1 MSLNPFFLQGS
12 PNEQFLVQDLINE
25 QLKIY
30 GVEIYYLPR
39 KIFKTDDIIREIQSS
54 KFDDVFMLEAYINN
68 YDGYAPDS
76 DIMTKFGLRLKNE
89 ISLTISKERY
99 EEFIAPFLEGI
110 SSGIREGRITD
121 YDFADLIT
129 RPKEGDLIYFP
140 LGERLFE
147 IKRVEVEKPFYQL
160 GSNYIYE
167 LSCEL
172 YEYENE
178 LVDTSIEEVDNTV
191 EDEGYITSLTLVG
204 SAVTA
209 TATAS
214 IATGAINEIFL
225 NNDGSGYTS
234 APTIT
239 FSDPPNIAGGDIAA
253 TAVAITTSRANVRSI
268 LRIEITNGGSGYT
281 TPPTILISGGGG
293 TGAAATC
300 SIGTTSVNT
309 LTLTNSGNGY
319 ATVPTITFLRP
330 DNLGATATATVGAGG
345 TISALLTNPG
355 VGYTANP
362 PVTIDGPPT
371 RTGVIDTISI
381 DSTGDGYSVGQYQLE
396 PFSTVAENDP
406 GNSALINVTAV
417 DGSNRISAVSV
428 EYGGADYTGGGGH
441 RYHLVGIITA
451 TTIANNLVG
460 ATGLTTVTTVSSG
473 GNDDGFFEVDI
484 PFNINYHGQTYTKV
498 YVGTNN
504 YLTFGSGSASLNNFS
519 KTSPTLH
526 KIMMQAGD
534 NSVQRIFHG
543 AVGTTPNRTF
553 IVRSEGTNNTS
564 GILGSPNMVYEATFY
579 EAIPGQIDIQIGT
592 MARTDGFSGAYSR
605 RSLRDMGNL
614 DTPNS
619 GTRLTSSVGGDD
631 SGNIDIETV
640 TTGIGTTAVATA
652 IIGAGGTISA
662 LTITNPGSG
671 YTVAPTIEIS
681 NDDEFGS
688 IGVGASA
695 IALIT
700 ADKKIGELRILKGGT
715 EFTQTPGIQFSGFAT
730 VGVGTFIYN
739 EIVTGQSSGTT
750 GRVRDFRTDISAI
763 PGVAPVTNL
772 RVSLNTGKFNKGEIV
787 VGSISSAR
795 YVVEDYSTDSYDNPY
810 DVNEEIETEADD
822 ILDFTESN
830 PFGSY

>member
-110 SSGIREGRITD
+110 SSGIREGRITE

-345 TISALLTNPG
+345 TISTLLTNPG
-355 VGYTANP
+355 AGYTINP

-396 PFSTVAENDP
+396 PFSSVAENDP

-417 DGSNRISAVSV
+417 DELNRISTVSV

-543 AVGTTPNRTF
+543 AVGTAPNRTF
-553 IVRSEGTNNTS
+553 IVRSEGTNNTG

-695 IALIT
+695 IASIT
-700 ADKKIGELRILKGGT
+700 ADNKIGELRILKGGT